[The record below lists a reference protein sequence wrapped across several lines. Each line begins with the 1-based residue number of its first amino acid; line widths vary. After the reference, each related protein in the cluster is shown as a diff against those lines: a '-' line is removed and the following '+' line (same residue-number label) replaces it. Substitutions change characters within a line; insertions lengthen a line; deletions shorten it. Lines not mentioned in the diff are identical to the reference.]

1 MMRPLSSS
9 LIDLVVPGSS
19 ITLEQM
25 QSAVKQVESLG
36 FKARVP
42 SSKDLPVL
50 LNSKGFSPSKGWES
64 SVARLK
70 FRHLKKALRAKD
82 SSAIWCVRGGYGSQK
97 LMPFLQQMTPPL
109 RSKLFIGYSDVTV
122 IQVFLNL
129 EWKWP
134 ALHFPVLTQVQK
146 APSLRR
152 FKDLLTGKKKE
163 CVFLN
168 LKMLNKTQNYKEKQT
183 KAERAK
189 GAERVKGAEQ
199 RVKGAE
205 QAKGAE
211 KNIKSYLT
219 GGNLSL
225 IQSSI
230 GTPWAGSFKNKIL
243 FLEDTG
249 ERAYRVDRALWQ
261 MEKAGVFN
269 GVRALVLGDFEPDRK
284 NTFKVFQSFAERVS
298 FPVISGVPCGHGT
311 KQEALPFLTP
321 CVLKL
326 LSGGGA
332 CLTINSPFSTVSEKK
347 MLIKV

>member
-1 MMRPLSSS
+1 MIRPLSSS
-9 LIDLVVPGSS
+9 FIDLVVPGSPV
-19 ITLEQM
+19 TLEEM

-42 SSKDLPVL
+42 SSSDLPVL
-50 LNSKGFSPSKGWES
+50 LNSKGFLPSKGWGS

-70 FRHLKKALRAKD
+70 FRHLKKAFIAKD

-97 LMPFLQQMTPPL
+97 LMPFLQRMTPPL

-122 IQVFLNL
+122 IQMFLNL

-134 ALHFPVLTQVQK
+134 ALHFPVLTQVRK
-146 APSLRR
+146 TPGLKR

-163 CVFLN
+163 CVFWG
-168 LKMLNKTQNYKEKQT
+168 LKVLSKAQKGA

-189 GAERVKGAEQ
+189 GAEQ
-199 RVKGAE
+199 RVKGV
-205 QAKGAE
+205 K
-211 KNIKSYLT
+211 KNIKSYLM

-261 MEKAGVFN
+261 MENAGVFN
-269 GVRALVLGDFEPDRK
+269 GIRALVLGDFEPDRK
-284 NTFKVFQSFAERVS
+284 NTFKVFQSFAERMS
-298 FPVISGVPCGHGT
+298 FPVVSGVPCGHGK

-332 CLTINSPFSTVSEKK
+332 CLTINSPFSTVRKK
-347 MLIKV
+347 NVD